1 MRNAVFLR
9 DQKDPSGVN
18 WIKIAVAIL
27 FLLLLNSIFQYVA
40 LRFGYKRYFL
50 NAELLVAALAVSL
63 RFRWIGLLI
72 FLAATS
78 LEILLG
84 LTDVFHFMD
93 VREAM
98 DMMEFTFLAR
108 PDDLFRFGTA
118 LALAVGC
125 FLLFNR
131 FASSVP
137 SRPAAL
143 LLLLLGVG
151 LTYCQWAVSKES
163 GKFFTPV
170 HAERGDLV
178 FGSSFHFLKNTLD
191 MNRVTQAVNGNPDIE
206 YRPVQHP
213 SAAKVALGDSPS
225 ATRILFVVDEAWG
238 LPKDIGVLEQQIA
251 KLRRSPHVQDLS
263 LKDVYA
269 RGATAAGEMREL
281 CGLIPSRMNFG
292 KMTSESVGQCLPSKL
307 KSQGFATVAVH
318 AADSAMYR
326 RSRWYPVLG
335 FDELIF
341 REDMPPAEA
350 ECYSFPGYCDRN
362 VLPVINAKLKQDKV
376 FVYWLTLNSHV
387 PYDRRDV
394 VTYREDICQQVFGVE
409 YPEMLCNY
417 QNLHIQ
423 FFESLARLI
432 QDEALRGVQVVVVG
446 DHAPIFLDDES
457 RGRFERERVPT
468 ISFTVK

>member
-1 MRNAVFLR
+1 MSGFLFQRN
-9 DQKDPSGVN
+9 QEDPASVS
-18 WIKIAVAIL
+18 WIKISAAIL
-27 FLLLLNSIFQYVA
+27 AFVLLNSIFQYVA

-63 RFRWIGLLI
+63 RFRWIGVLI

-108 PDDLFRFGTA
+108 PDDLFRFGA
-118 LALAVGC
+118 ALAVAVVC
-125 FLLFNR
+125 FLLFSR
-131 FASSVP
+131 LVGGIR
-137 SRPAAL
+137 SRPVAL

-151 LTYCQWAVSKES
+151 LTYCQWAVSEES

-170 HAERGDLV
+170 HANRDELV
-178 FGSSFHFLKNTLD
+178 FGSSFYFLKNTLD
-191 MNRVTQAVNGNPDIE
+191 MNTVTQAVNGNPDIE

-213 SAAKVALGDSPS
+213 SAAKVALGDAPS
-225 ATRILFVVDEAWG
+225 AERILFIVGEAWG
-238 LPKDIGVLEQQIA
+238 LPKDTAVLQQQIS
-251 KLRRSPHVQDLS
+251 KLRKSPHVQDFSLS
-263 LKDVYA
+263 DVYA
-269 RGATAAGEMREL
+269 RGATAAGELREL

-292 KMTSESVGQCLPSKL
+292 KMTTESVGQCLPSKL

-318 AADSAMYR
+318 GAESAMYR

-341 REDMPPAEA
+341 REDMPPVAS

-362 VLPVINAKLKQDKV
+362 IFPVVHAKLRQGRA

-394 VTYREDICQQVFGVE
+394 VTYREDICKEVFGAQ

-417 QNLHIQ
+417 QNLHTQ
-423 FFESLARLI
+423 FFDGLARLI
-432 QDEALRGVQVVVVG
+432 EDEEMKGVQIVVVG
-446 DHAPIFLDDES
+446 DHAPIFLDDET
-457 RGRFERERVPT
+457 RGRFDRERVPT
-468 ISFTVK
+468 LSFTVK